1 MNSEVQNRILQY
13 NPWLTQPDQAD
24 ALICRYLPATYV
36 LREAEPVNL
45 QRDRALLIVGPRQ
58 SGKSTLAWRLLQSC
72 SPNILYLNLE
82 DPLLRSALGA
92 AIELVSLLRERYS
105 FIRAVFLDEAQH
117 LTDAGIYVKG
127 LVDAK
132 LGIPLLVTGS
142 SSFHLM
148 SKTRESLAGRA
159 DRLRL
164 LPFSLKELLRH
175 GLNRDSALFNPENNR
190 ALSLFNPVAA
200 GSLGEK
206 IFSRQMIHGSYPAV
220 YLAPADFD
228 RVRLLSDLTEALIL
242 RDASDLFRI
251 KRVDVFRKLLTL
263 LAGQTGNLVNFS
275 ELASICHVD
284 AATIHAYVEILEESH
299 IVKVVRPFAGG
310 KRRELTTSPKI
321 YFVDNGIRNQL
332 INAFSADI
340 SLRTDK
346 GALMENWA
354 FSELYKRL
362 PLTAAIHFWRSKA
375 GGEVDFV
382 VEQAGKLTALEVK
395 SAELERPKLSRS
407 ARSFIDAYQPERFV
421 VLNRSLEAHLTID
434 NHQIDFQTPWINW
447 GSGLEI

>member
-1 MNSEVQNRILQY
+1 MLNSDVQNRILQY
-13 NPWLTQPDQAD
+13 NPWLTQPDLAD
-24 ALICRYLPATYV
+24 VAIRRYLPETYV
-36 LREAEPVNL
+36 PREAEPATLRN
-45 QRDRALLIVGPRQ
+45 DRALLIVGPRQ
-58 SGKSTLAWRLLQSC
+58 SGKSTLAWHLLQSC
-72 SPNILYLNLE
+72 APNILYVNPE
-82 DPLLRSALGA
+82 DPLLRYALGA
-92 AIELVSLLRERYS
+92 AIELVFLLRERYP
-105 FIRAVFLDEAQH
+105 FIQALFLDEAQH
-117 LTDAGIYVKG
+117 LTDAGIFVKG

-132 LGIPLLVTGS
+132 LNIPILVTGS

-148 SKTRESLAGRA
+148 GKTRESLAGRA

-164 LPFSLKELLRH
+164 LPFSLRELL
-175 GLNRDSALFNPENNR
+175 LQENP
-190 ALSLFNPVAA
+190 ANPVAA
-200 GSLGEK
+200 TDFSER

-220 YLAPADFD
+220 YLASSDPD
-228 RVRLLSDLTEALIL
+228 RVRILSDLTEALIL

-263 LAGQTGNLVNFS
+263 LAGQTGSLVNFS

-299 IVKVVRPFAGG
+299 IVKMVRPFAGG
-310 KRRELTTSPKI
+310 KRRELTTAPKI

-332 INAFSADI
+332 LNAFSTDI

-354 FSELYKRL
+354 FTELYKRL

-382 VEQAGKLTALEVK
+382 VEQAGKIMALEVK
-395 SAELERPKLSRS
+395 AAALDRPRLSRS
-407 ARSFIDAYQPERFV
+407 ARSFIDAYRPEQFV
-421 VLNRSLEAHLTID
+421 VLNRSLETHMTSD
-434 NHQIDFQTPWINW
+434 DCRIDFLTMGKWGM
-447 GSGLEI
+447 GSGL

>member
-1 MNSEVQNRILQY
+1 MLNSEVQNRILQY

-24 ALICRYLPATYV
+24 ALVRRYLPATYV
-36 LREAEPVNL
+36 PREAEPVEL
-45 QRDRALLIVGPRQ
+45 RIDRALLVVGPRQ
-58 SGKSTLAWRLLQSC
+58 AGKSTLAWRILQPFT
-72 SPNILYLNLE
+72 PNILYLNLE
-82 DPLLRSALGA
+82 DPLLRSSLGVAVELAAL
-92 AIELVSLLRERYS
+92 IRERYS

-117 LTDAGIYVKG
+117 LSEAGIFVKG

-132 LGIPLLVTGS
+132 LGIPILVTGS

-164 LPFSLKELLRH
+164 LPFSLKELLR
-175 GLNRDSALFNPENNR
+175 REEPA
-190 ALSLFNPVAA
+190 NPVAA
-200 GSLGEK
+200 ELLGEK

-220 YLAPADFD
+220 YLSIADPD
-228 RVRLLSDLTEALIL
+228 RIRLLSDLTEALIL
-242 RDASDLFRI
+242 RDASDLFHI

-263 LAGQTGNLVNFS
+263 LAGQIGSLVNFS

-284 AATIHAYVEILEESH
+284 AATIRAYVEILEESH
-299 IVKVVRPFAGG
+299 IVKMVRPFAGG
-310 KRRELTTSPKI
+310 KRRELISSPKI

-332 INAFSADI
+332 LNAFSADI
-340 SLRTDK
+340 PLRADK

-362 PLTAAIHFWRSKA
+362 PLTAAIHFWRSKS

-382 VEQAGKLTALEVK
+382 VEQEGKITGLEVK
-395 SAELERPKLSRS
+395 SATLERPRIGRS
-407 ARSFIDAYQPERFV
+407 VRSFIDAYQPERFV
-421 VLNRSLEAHLTID
+421 VLNRSLETHLTID
-434 NHQIDFQTPWINW
+434 NGRIDFQTPGTW
-447 GSGLEI
+447 EK

>member
-1 MNSEVQNRILQY
+1 LNSGIQNRILQY

-24 ALICRYLPATYV
+24 ALIRRYLPATYV

-72 SPNILYLNLE
+72 SPDILYLNLE

-148 SKTRESLAGRA
+148 GKTRESLAGRA

-164 LPFSLKELLRH
+164 LPFSLKELLRQE
-175 GLNRDSALFNPENNR
+175 NPAN
-190 ALSLFNPVAA
+190 SVAA
-200 GSLGEK
+200 KSLGEK

-220 YLAPADFD
+220 YLAPADPD
-228 RVRLLSDLTEALIL
+228 RIRLLSDLTEALIL

-332 INAFSADI
+332 LNAFSADI
-340 SLRTDK
+340 SLRTDR
-346 GALMENWA
+346 GALMENWV

-382 VEQAGKLTALEVK
+382 IEQAGKLTALEVK
-395 SAELERPKLSRS
+395 SADLERPKLSRS
-407 ARSFIDAYQPERFV
+407 MRSFIDAYQPERFV

-434 NHQIDFQTPWINW
+434 NHQIDFRTPWAK
-447 GSGLEI
+447 GGTAPD

>member
-1 MNSEVQNRILQY
+1 MLNIEVQNRILQY

-24 ALICRYLPATYV
+24 ALIRRYLPERYV
-36 LREAEPVNL
+36 LREAEPINL
-45 QRDRALLIVGPRQ
+45 RGDRALLIVGPRQ
-58 SGKSTLAWRLLQSC
+58 SGKSTLAWRLLQSYA
-72 SPNILYLNLE
+72 PDILYLNLE
-82 DPLLRSALGA
+82 DPLLRSALDA
-92 AIELVSLLRERYS
+92 AIELASLIRERYP

-117 LTDAGIYVKG
+117 LADAGIFVKG

-132 LGIPLLVTGS
+132 LGIPILVTGS

-148 SKTRESLAGRA
+148 SKSRESLAGRA
-159 DRLRL
+159 DRLQL
-164 LPFSLKELLRH
+164 LPFSLRELLRQE
-175 GLNRDSALFNPENNR
+175 NPANPIASR
-190 ALSLFNPVAA
+190 SLS
-200 GSLGEK
+200 EK

-220 YLAPADFD
+220 YLAPADPD
-228 RVRLLSDLTEALIL
+228 RISLLSDLTEALIL

-263 LAGQTGNLVNFS
+263 LAGQTGNLLNFS

-284 AATIHAYVEILEESH
+284 AATIHSYVEILEESH

-332 INAFSADI
+332 LSAFSADI
-340 SLRTDK
+340 QLRTDK
-346 GALMENWA
+346 GALMENWV

-382 VEQAGKLTALEVK
+382 VEQADNIVAIEVK
-395 SAELERPKLSRS
+395 AADLDRPKLSRS
-407 ARSFIDAYQPERFV
+407 GRSFIDAYRPERFV
-421 VLNRSLEAHLTID
+421 VLNRSLDTHLTID
-434 NHQIDFQTPWINW
+434 DYQIDFQTPET
-447 GSGLEI
+447 LPF

>member
-1 MNSEVQNRILQY
+1 MLSNDVHNRILQY
-13 NPWLTQPDQAD
+13 NPWLTQPHQAD
-24 ALICRYLPATYV
+24 ALIRRFLPDIYV
-36 LREAEPVNL
+36 PRAIEPVELRN
-45 QRDRALLIVGPRQ
+45 DRALLIVGPRQ
-58 SGKSTLAWRLLQSC
+58 SGKSTLAWRLLQSHA
-72 SPNILYLNLE
+72 PHILYLNLE

-92 AIELVSLLRERYS
+92 AIELVALLRERYP
-105 FIRAVFLDEAQH
+105 FIKALFLDEAQH
-117 LTDAGIYVKG
+117 LTDAGLFIKG
-127 LVDAK
+127 LVDER

-148 SKTRESLAGRA
+148 SRTRESLAGRA

-164 LPFSLKELLRH
+164 LPFSMKELMGREKP
-175 GLNRDSALFNPENNR
+175 DNP
-190 ALSLFNPVAA
+190 LAA
-200 GSLGEK
+200 GHLGET
-206 IFSRQMIHGSYPAV
+206 IFQRQMIHGSYPAV
-220 YLAPADFD
+220 YLAPAEPD
-228 RVRLLSDLTEALIL
+228 RLRLLSDLTEALIL

-251 KRVDVFRKLLTL
+251 KRVDVFRKLLSL

-275 ELASICHVD
+275 EMASLCRVD

-332 INAFSADI
+332 LNAFTEDI

-346 GALMENWA
+346 GALMENWV

-362 PLTAAIHFWRSKA
+362 PLTATIHFWRSKA

-382 VEQAGKLTALEVK
+382 VEQAGRLEALEVK
-395 SAELERPKLSRS
+395 AAALERPRISRS
-407 ARSFIDAYQPERFV
+407 MRSFIDAYHPERFV
-421 VLNRSLEAHLTID
+421 LVNRSLEARLALEEFS
-434 NHQIDFQTPWINW
+434 IDFHTPAT
-447 GSGLEI
+447 LPF

>member
-1 MNSEVQNRILQY
+1 MLNSEVQNRILQY

-24 ALICRYLPATYV
+24 ALLRRYLPETYV
-36 LREAEPVNL
+36 PREAEPVPL
-45 QRDRALLIVGPRQ
+45 RSDRALLIVGPRQ

-72 SPNILYLNLE
+72 TPNILYLNLE

-92 AIELVSLLRERYS
+92 AVELATLLRERYS
-105 FIRAVFLDEAQH
+105 FIQAVFLDEAQH
-117 LTDAGIYVKG
+117 LTNAGIFVKG

-132 LGIPLLVTGS
+132 LGIPILVTGS

-148 SKTRESLAGRA
+148 SRTRESLAGRA

-164 LPFSLKELLRH
+164 LPFSLKELLR
-175 GLNRDSALFNPENNR
+175 REKPA
-190 ALSLFNPVAA
+190 NPVASK
-200 GSLGEK
+200 SLAEK
-206 IFSRQMIHGSYPAV
+206 IFLRQMIHGSYPAV
-220 YLAPADFD
+220 YLAPADPD
-228 RVRLLSDLTEALIL
+228 RIRLLSDLTEALIL

-263 LAGQTGNLVNFS
+263 LAGQTGSLVNFS
-275 ELASICHVD
+275 ELASVCHVD
-284 AATIHAYVEILEESH
+284 AGTIRAYMEILEESH

-310 KRRELTTSPKI
+310 KRRELTTSPKV

-332 INAFSADI
+332 LNAFSADI
-340 SLRTDK
+340 PLRTDK
-346 GALMENWA
+346 GALMENWV

-382 VEQAGKLTALEVK
+382 VEQTGKLTALEVK
-395 SAELERPKLSRS
+395 FADLDRPRLSR
-407 ARSFIDAYQPERFV
+407 AAHSFIDAYQPERFV
-421 VLNRSLEAHLTID
+421 VLNRSLDTHMTID
-434 NHQIDFQTPWINW
+434 NHPVDFQTPDGKW
-447 GSGLEI
+447 

>member
-1 MNSEVQNRILQY
+1 MWLMLNTEVQNRILQY
-13 NPWLTQPDQAD
+13 NPWLTQPDQAK
-24 ALICRYLPATYV
+24 ALIRRYLPEIYV

-45 QRDRALLIVGPRQ
+45 QNDRALLIVGPRQ
-58 SGKSTLAWRLLQSC
+58 SGKSTLVWRLLQAYT
-72 SPNILYLNLE
+72 PNVLYLNLE
-82 DPLLRSALGA
+82 DPLLRSSLGA
-92 AIELVSLLRERYS
+92 AIELAFTLRESYP
-105 FIRAVFLDEAQH
+105 FIQAVFLDEAQH
-117 LTDAGIYVKG
+117 LSDAGIFVKG

-132 LGIPLLVTGS
+132 LNMPIFVTGS

-164 LPFSLKELLRH
+164 LPFSLKELLRQE
-175 GLNRDSALFNPENNR
+175 NPEN
-190 ALSLFNPVAA
+190 PVASKA
-200 GSLGEK
+200 ICEK
-206 IFSRQMIHGSYPAV
+206 ILSRQMIHGSYPAV
-220 YLAPADFD
+220 YLSKTDHD

-251 KRVDVFRKLLTL
+251 KRMDVFRKLLTM
-263 LAGQTGNLVNFS
+263 LAGQVGKLVNFS

-332 INAFSADI
+332 LNAFSTDI

-346 GALMENWA
+346 GALMENWV
-354 FSELYKRL
+354 FSELYKLL
-362 PLTAAIHFWRSKA
+362 PLSATVHFWRSKA

-382 VEQAGKLTALEVK
+382 IAQADKIVALEVK
-395 SAELERPKLSRS
+395 SADLDRPKLSRA
-407 ARSFIDAYQPERFV
+407 ARSFIDAYRPERFV
-421 VLNRSLEAHLTID
+421 VLNRSLETSLTID
-434 NHQIDFQTPWINW
+434 NHQIDFQTPEKL
-447 GSGLEI
+447 GTEPYFLLSS

>member
-1 MNSEVQNRILQY
+1 MLSGEVQNRILQY

-24 ALICRYLPATYV
+24 ALIRRYLPETYV

-45 QRDRALLIVGPRQ
+45 QNDRALLIVGPRQ
-58 SGKSTLAWRLLQSC
+58 SGKSTLAWRLLQSRA
-72 SPNILYLNLE
+72 PNILYLNLE
-82 DPLLRSALGA
+82 DPLLRSVLGVA
-92 AIELVSLLRERYS
+92 VELASLLRERYP

-117 LTDAGIYVKG
+117 LTDAGVFVKG
-127 LVDAK
+127 LVDAR

-164 LPFSLKELLRH
+164 LPFSLKELMRQ
-175 GLNRDSALFNPENNR
+175 GNPE
-190 ALSLFNPVAA
+190 NPVAA
-200 GSLGEK
+200 RSFCER
-206 IFSRQMIHGSYPAV
+206 IFCRQMIHGSYPAV
-220 YLAPADFD
+220 YLAPADQD

-263 LAGQTGNLVNFS
+263 LAGQTGNLVNFA
-275 ELASICHVD
+275 ELASVCRVD
-284 AATIHAYVEILEESH
+284 AGTIHAYVEILEESH

-310 KRRELTTSPKI
+310 KRRELTTAPKI
-321 YFVDNGIRNQL
+321 FFIDNGIRNQL
-332 INAFSADI
+332 LNAFSDDI
-340 SLRTDK
+340 DLRTDK

-362 PLTAAIHFWRSKA
+362 PLTSAIHFWRSKG

-382 VEQAGKLTALEVK
+382 VEQAGKIMAMEVK
-395 SAELERPKLSRS
+395 SADLERPGLSRS
-407 ARSFIDAYQPERFV
+407 GRSFIDAYHPEKFV
-421 VLNRSLEAHLTID
+421 ILNRSLETTLTID
-434 NHQIDFQTPWINW
+434 NHQIDFQTPYNMQVFW

>member
-1 MNSEVQNRILQY
+1 MLSSEVQNRIVQY
-13 NPWLTQPDQAD
+13 NPWLIQPDQAD
-24 ALICRYLPATYV
+24 ASVSRYLPETYV
-36 LREAEPVNL
+36 PREAEPLNL
-45 QRDRALLIVGPRQ
+45 RNDRALLIVGPRQ
-58 SGKSTLAWRLLQSC
+58 SGKSTLAWRLLQSRA
-72 SPNILYLNLE
+72 PNILYLNLE

-92 AIELVSLLRERYS
+92 AVELVSLIRERYS
-105 FIRAVFLDEAQH
+105 FILAVYLDEAQH
-117 LTDAGIYVKG
+117 LTDAAIFVKG

-132 LGIPLLVTGS
+132 LNIPILVTGS

-164 LPFSLKELLRH
+164 LPFSLKELLLH
-175 GLNRDSALFNPENNR
+175 ENP
-190 ALSLFNPVAA
+190 ANPVA
-200 GSLGEK
+200 SRNICEM

-220 YLAPADFD
+220 YLAPADTD
-228 RVRLLSDLTEALIL
+228 RVRLLADLTEALIL

-263 LAGQTGNLVNFS
+263 LAGQTGSLVNFS
-275 ELASICHVD
+275 ELASICSVD

-299 IVKVVRPFAGG
+299 ILKVVRPFAGG

-321 YFVDNGIRNQL
+321 FFVDNGIRNQL
-332 INAFSADI
+332 LNAFSADI

-346 GALMENWA
+346 GALLENWV
-354 FSELYKRL
+354 FSELYKGL
-362 PLTAAIHFWRSKA
+362 PLTAVIHFWRSKA

-382 VEQAGKLTALEVK
+382 VEQAGKIVAMEVK
-395 SAELERPKLSRS
+395 SADLDRPKLSRS

-421 VLNRSLEAHLTID
+421 VLNRSLEAYLTID
-434 NHQIDFQTPWINW
+434 SRPIDFLTPATM
-447 GSGLEI
+447 GSGLALGSHIFS